1 MRRILYELS
10 RGYSQ
15 PIGAN
20 VRGMRRGF
28 KVEKLSDEFG
38 QYELILKCAACGHE
52 RRILPRSLANV
63 CGWDAKLEE
72 VTRRLRCSK
81 CGERRCTA
89 RALPPVLPRG
99 YKSH

>member
-1 MRRILYELS
+1 M
-10 RGYSQ
+10 
-15 PIGAN
+15 
-20 VRGMRRGF
+20 RGMRRGF

-38 QYELILKCAACGHE
+38 QYDLILKCAACGHE

-63 CGWDAKLEE
+63 CGWDAVLEE
-72 VTRRLRCSK
+72 VVRRLRCSK

-89 RALPPVLPRG
+89 RAIPPVPPRG